1 MLVWGDRHDT
11 ALDFLQE
18 DSGQQF
24 PLQKTVLITVIVFS
38 VSFLTSYFYLLL
50 RQGVCLLRLSLRRV
64 FLDLATMASSKF
76 PPTGS
81 LGHRPAFQS
90 ARAGGHHDHCPTRAL
105 CHEITTA
112 ASRLEPPATP
122 TTSRLHCY

>member
-81 LGHRPAFQS
+81 LGHRPAFQGYLLRRRRS
-90 ARAGGHHDHCPTRAL
+90 PLGCCAFRAPSCCNSCNR
-105 CHEITTA
+105 
-112 ASRLEPPATP
+112 
-122 TTSRLHCY
+122 TSGSFPWVRSW